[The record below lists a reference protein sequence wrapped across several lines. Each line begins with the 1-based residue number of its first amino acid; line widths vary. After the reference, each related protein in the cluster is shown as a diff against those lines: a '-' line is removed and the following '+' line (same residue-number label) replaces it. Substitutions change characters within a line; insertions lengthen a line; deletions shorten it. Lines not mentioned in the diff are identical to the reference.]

1 MSGLQ
6 VVVTPD
12 IIVGLLLRIQV
23 CVRSINIQA
32 LVRVCATLY
41 VVTDGRVLSNL
52 LIVECTSY
60 HG

>member
-1 MSGLQ
+1 MSLQ

-23 CVRSINIQA
+23 CARSINMQA
-32 LVRVCATLY
+32 LVRVCATLH
-41 VVTDGRVLSNL
+41 VVTDGRVLLNPL
-52 LIVECTSY
+52 LVECTSY